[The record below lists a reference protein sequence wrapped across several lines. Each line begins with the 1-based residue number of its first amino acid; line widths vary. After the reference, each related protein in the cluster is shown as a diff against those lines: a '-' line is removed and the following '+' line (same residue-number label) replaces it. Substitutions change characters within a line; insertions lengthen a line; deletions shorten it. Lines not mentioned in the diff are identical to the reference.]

1 MVDFS
6 RLENLH
12 FLDIA
17 ILLQWSFLRYIW
29 LYQVLLQVTAPGR
42 SSTEQQRRIPTQ
54 TSTTEQRRPSTEQ
67 RRLSTE
73 QRRVLLPNGRD
84 VTDSVHDLD
93 PGTAV
98 LLLLG
103 DTAKLYAIWDGDRFS
118 KMPDKDKGI
127 RSNCKRD

>member
-1 MVDFS
+1 MP
-6 RLENLH
+6 
-12 FLDIA
+12 A
-17 ILLQWSFLRYIW
+17 
-29 LYQVLLQVTAPGR
+29 
-42 SSTEQQRRIPTQ
+42 QRRP
-54 TSTTEQRRPSTEQ
+54 STEQRRPSTEQRRPSTEQSRPSTEQRQPSTDQ

-103 DTAKLYAIWDGDRFS
+103 NTAKLYAIWDGDRFS
-118 KMPDKDKGI
+118 KMPEKQKGI
-127 RSNCKRD
+127 LSHCKPSYTYHHVSPTKTLFSVFD